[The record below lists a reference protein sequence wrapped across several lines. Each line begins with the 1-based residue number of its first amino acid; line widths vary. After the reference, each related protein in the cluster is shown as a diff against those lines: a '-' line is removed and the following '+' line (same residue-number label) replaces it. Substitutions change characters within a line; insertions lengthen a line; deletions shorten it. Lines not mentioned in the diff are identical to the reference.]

1 MEKRMVNASACIE
14 PDAIGVGYFKVPN
27 LFLWYYGRK
36 TGLVLTLSGLSDK
49 LLAPIAEYRQG
60 DILRLTKLFLA
71 DIALSPFSNQILQ
84 GSNIVTWTFGVFH
97 GYLICQQR

>member
-1 MEKRMVNASACIE
+1 MVNAGACIE

-36 TGLVLTLSGLSDK
+36 TGLVLALRGLSDI

-60 DILRLTKLFLA
+60 DILRLAKLFLA
-71 DIALSPFSNQILQ
+71 NIALRPFSNQILQ
-84 GSNIVTWTFGVFH
+84 GSSIMARTFGVFH
-97 GYLICQQR
+97 GYLICLQK